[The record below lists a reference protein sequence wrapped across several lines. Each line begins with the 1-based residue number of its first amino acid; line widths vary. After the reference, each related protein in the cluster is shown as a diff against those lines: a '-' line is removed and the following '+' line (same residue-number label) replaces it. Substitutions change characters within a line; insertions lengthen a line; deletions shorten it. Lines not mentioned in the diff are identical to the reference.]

1 MALSEL
7 YISPGRV
14 GRRAGE
20 RACVGEE
27 AHHELGASDIHLG
40 KKKNPSSVNGISK
53 YLLLCSKPVPQG
65 DIWRKEKT
73 GQIKIKDK
81 LLFCSIPLSKD
92 TKQTRQRIRMRS
104 CVAAASRKWRRGFAA
119 GRGPGQGRNRPAIW

>member
-14 GRRAGE
+14 GRRGGE
-20 RACVGEE
+20 RGCVGEE

-65 DIWRKEKT
+65 DIWRKEK
-73 GQIKIKDK
+73 
-81 LLFCSIPLSKD
+81 
-92 TKQTRQRIRMRS
+92 
-104 CVAAASRKWRRGFAA
+104 
-119 GRGPGQGRNRPAIW
+119 QGK